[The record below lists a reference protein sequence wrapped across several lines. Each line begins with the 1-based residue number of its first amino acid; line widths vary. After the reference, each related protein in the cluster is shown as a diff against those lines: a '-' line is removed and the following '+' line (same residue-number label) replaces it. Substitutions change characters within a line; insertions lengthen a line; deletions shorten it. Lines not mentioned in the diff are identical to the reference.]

1 MILELDIGNTR
12 IKWRHKSSQ
21 GNEVEAEG
29 VFADVE
35 EFISSYFHRTNPEVI
50 RLCSVRE
57 QIETNVLVNWSR
69 QRWGLEPLI
78 AEVSRECG
86 GVSINYPDVSRL
98 GVDRWLAML
107 AAYRIAD
114 RACLI
119 ADSGTAFTLDGID
132 SDGTHLGGF
141 ILPGIKL
148 MRHGLETSTAISIPE
163 DAQTGSIELGNSTD
177 EAVLN
182 GSIASLVALVEK
194 YSRKLQQTTGQAKLF
209 FSGGDAAA
217 IAKFIDYENFEI
229 IPGLVLD
236 GLAIACPSHKE
247 SRT

>member
-12 IKWRHKSSQ
+12 IKWRHKSLQ
-21 GNEVEAEG
+21 GDDVETEG
-29 VFADVE
+29 VFAGVE
-35 EFISSYFHRTNPEVI
+35 EFTSSYSHQTNPEVI

-57 QIETNVLVNWSR
+57 ETETNVLVNWSR
-69 QRWGLEPLI
+69 QRFGLEPMI

-107 AAYRIAD
+107 AAYSRAN

-119 ADSGTAFTLDGID
+119 ADIGTAFTLDGID
-132 SDGTHLGGF
+132 SDGEHLGGF

-148 MRHGLETSTAISIPE
+148 MRHGLETNTAIRLSE
-163 DAQTGSIELGNSTD
+163 DGQGGSMEFGNSTD
-177 EAVLN
+177 EAVIN

-194 YSRKLQQTTGQAKLF
+194 YSRRLQQTAGQAKLF
-209 FSGGDAAA
+209 LSGGDAAVM
-217 IAKFIDYENFEI
+217 AKFIDYEDSEI

-236 GLAIACPSHKE
+236 GLAIACPSQKE
-247 SRT
+247 SPA